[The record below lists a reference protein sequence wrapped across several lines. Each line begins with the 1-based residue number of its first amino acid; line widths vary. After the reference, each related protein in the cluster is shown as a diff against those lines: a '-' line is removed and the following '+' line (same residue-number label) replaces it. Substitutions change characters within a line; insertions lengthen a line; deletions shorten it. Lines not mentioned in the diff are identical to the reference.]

1 MRPSRRKKIEKK
13 SFENRPKS
21 RLNMPLFWI
30 FIALIIF
37 GTIMIFDASV
47 YKANETFHDS
57 FYFLKQHILWVGI
70 GTATAVVTYFF
81 NLKLLSKLS
90 GFLLI
95 GSIIALLLVLI
106 LGKDVNGASRWFAIG
121 AMRIQP
127 AEIAKLA
134 VIIYLSSILSKE
146 GSKSQDQKIQ
156 IQQFRNKLIIFSVV
170 IVVVLGLI
178 VAQPDMGTAMV
189 IAITSFLLF
198 YISGEDRIHF
208 IGSWVVS
215 GVMGLVAAGAM
226 VVESYRLDRIKTFFH
241 LLFNGDVANPTKEGY
256 QIQQILIGI
265 GSSGFFGKGFG
276 QSRQRFG
283 YLVENTAFT
292 DSIFAVILEELG
304 FASALILVGL
314 FIAILWQGL
323 KISMRVEDKFSKLLA
338 AGIVIWLCTQAF
350 LNMGANVGLIPLT
363 GIPFPFLTYG
373 GSNTIVT
380 LASVGL
386 LLNIS
391 RYAKKDTK

>member
-1 MRPSRRKKIEKK
+1 MRPSRKKKIQKTEFSTKPTSPINK
-13 SFENRPKS
+13 T
-21 RLNMPLFWI
+21 LLWI
-30 FIALIIF
+30 FVALIIF
-37 GTIMIFDASV
+37 GTLMVFDASV

-70 GTATAVVTYFF
+70 GLCGGVVAYF
-81 NLKLLSKLS
+81 LKLKLIYKLS
-90 GFLLI
+90 GFILI
-95 GSIIALLLVLI
+95 VTILALLLLLI
-106 LGKDVNGASRWFAIG
+106 IGRDVNGAARWFAIG

-134 VIIYLSSILSKE
+134 VIIYLSSILSKDKI
-146 GSKSQDQKIQ
+146 KSQDPKIQ
-156 IQQFRNKLIIFSVV
+156 KNNFIKKIIIFGV
-170 IVVVLGLI
+170 IIVIVLGLI
-178 VAQPDMGTAMV
+178 IAEPDMGTAIV

-198 YISGEDRIHF
+198 YISGEDRIHL
-208 IGSWVVS
+208 IGSWIVA
-215 GVMGLVAAGAM
+215 GVMGLVGGIATIF
-226 VVESYRLDRIKTFFH
+226 ESYRIERIKTFFH
-241 LLFNGDVANPTKEGY
+241 LLINGDVANPTKEGY

-292 DSIFAVILEELG
+292 DSIFAVVLEELG

-314 FIAILWQGL
+314 FLVVLWQGL
-323 KISMRVEDKFSKLLA
+323 VISMRVEDRFNKLLS
-338 AGIVIWLCTQAF
+338 AGIVIWLCSQAF
-350 LNMGANVGLIPLT
+350 LNMAANVGLIPLT

-373 GSNTIVT
+373 GSSTLVT
-380 LASVGL
+380 LTAVGL

-391 RYAKKDTK
+391 RYAKRDTK